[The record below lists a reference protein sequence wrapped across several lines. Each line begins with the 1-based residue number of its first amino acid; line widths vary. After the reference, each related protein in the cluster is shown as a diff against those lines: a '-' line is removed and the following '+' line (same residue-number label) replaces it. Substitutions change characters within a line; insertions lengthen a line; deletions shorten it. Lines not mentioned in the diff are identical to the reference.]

1 MFHACIVV
9 QLKTTVFKA
18 MKKRSIEFN
27 NQELERAFSLL
38 RRQFDQIL
46 ENNQQPA
53 TAETVERLRN
63 EFIAFKKE
71 GDEEQREKLLSLIEP
86 LDVEQKTQL
95 IRAFSLYFNLLNI
108 ADESTQLSHR
118 RRQIEEDQH
127 FWRGSFHE
135 TLLSFKQAG
144 MGVEDLTILF
154 RELIYMPVMTAH
166 PTESKRRTVRSA
178 IRRIFLCQKKLEEYP
193 HAGYFKQ
200 QLLDQLGNSI
210 QLLWKTD
217 ELRSRKIEV
226 EEEIDNGLFY
236 FPLSLFEA
244 TTQLYRGLQRA
255 IQDVYG
261 HAAAQQL
268 QIPSFLKYGSWI
280 GGDRDGNP
288 NVKPE
293 TTELALRLQART
305 ILKEY
310 IQRVTLLREQLA
322 FSYGLCQPSF
332 EFEQSLADDVALLG
346 EVALQAGKRCSQEPY
361 RHKLALMSYR
371 LTETLSQIEQR
382 IQGNTHAVANH
393 PYPCAQHFLDDL
405 ILIQQSLASQGDQAI
420 GDLEL
425 QDLIR
430 LVDTFGFHL
439 MALDV
444 RQESSR
450 HSEAV
455 AEIFAAVAKV
465 DYLSMDEEQRLKLL
479 GEAIT
484 TPGGLIY
491 DLHRLTPASQE
502 TLEVFRVMAQMRHE
516 LGEEC
521 FSRYVISMTHK
532 ASHILEVLLLASQH
546 GLAGSLGGQWFCHI
560 GVSPLFE
567 TIEDLHQVETILL
580 NLFQHHEYRALLAAY
595 AQPQE
600 IMLGYSDS
608 CKDGGIL
615 ASAWGLYQAQQ
626 QIMAIADRYNIRCR
640 LFHGRGGT
648 IGRGGGPTHAA
659 ILAQPPATVRG
670 QIKFTEQGEVLFYRY
685 NNQETAVYELTMGVT
700 GLMKASQ
707 SLVRPVDSDQ
717 PEYQQIMDELS
728 GIGEKEYRQLTEKT
742 PAFLDYFYEATPVT
756 EISQLNIGS
765 RPSHRNK
772 KDRSKQSVRAIGWV
786 FAWAQSRQTFPAWY
800 GIGSSLEQWCRDN
813 PDHLQQLRKLYQD
826 WPFFRNLLSNVQMAL
841 CKSDMQVAK
850 EYASLCVD
858 AEAGRAIHA
867 RIAKEYQYCLD
878 WILTISQS
886 EQLLA
891 ENPSLASSLQ
901 RRNEY
906 LGPLNFLQVSLLHQ
920 IRQHPEKESQLI
932 KPLLGTIN
940 AIAAGMRNT
949 G

>member
-1 MFHACIVV
+1 MITENMTD
-9 QLKTTVFKA
+9 TT
-18 MKKRSIEFN
+18 IEFED
-27 NQELERAFSLL
+27 QELDRAFNLL
-38 RRQFDQIL
+38 RRQFEQLLI
-46 ENNQQPA
+46 NNQQPE
-53 TAETVERLRN
+53 TIETVETLRS
-63 EFIAFKKE
+63 EFVAYKNHSS
-71 GDEEQREKLLSLIEP
+71 EERREKLLTTLNQLNI
-86 LDVEQKTQL
+86 EQKTQL
-95 IRAFSLYFNLLNI
+95 IRAFSLQFNLLNI
-108 ADESTQLSHR
+108 ADESTHLSRR
-118 RRQIEEDQH
+118 RRQIEENQH
-127 FWRGSFHE
+127 FWQGSFHE

-144 MGVEDLTILF
+144 LGVEDLSQLF
-154 RELIYMPVMTAH
+154 SQLLYMPVMTAH

-178 IRRIFLCQKKLEEYP
+178 IRRIFLSQKKLEEYP
-193 HAGYFKQ
+193 ASGYFKQ
-200 QLLDQLGNSI
+200 QMLDQLRNNI

-226 EEEIDNGLFY
+226 AEEIDNGLFY

-261 HAAAQQL
+261 QQAAQRL
-268 QIPSFLKYGSWI
+268 NIPSFLKYGSWI

-293 TTELALRLQART
+293 TTELALRLQACT

-310 IQRVTLLREQLA
+310 IRRVSQLREQLA
-322 FSYGLCQPSF
+322 FSYGLCQPAF
-332 EFEQSLADDVALLG
+332 AFEQSLADDAALLG
-346 EVALQAGKRCSQEPY
+346 EVAQQLGKRYSQEPY
-361 RHKLALMSYR
+361 RYKLALMQYR

-382 IQGNTHAVANH
+382 INGNAQPMANH
-393 PYPCAQHFLDDL
+393 PYPCGQHFLDDL
-405 ILIQQSLASQGDQAI
+405 ILIRDSLISHDDRAI
-420 GDLEL
+420 ADLEL

-450 HSEAV
+450 HTEAV
-455 AEIFAAVAKV
+455 AEIFAAVANI
-465 DYLSMDEEQRLKLL
+465 DYWALDESQRLKLL

-491 DLHRLTPASQE
+491 DLHRLSPTSQE

-516 LGEEC
+516 LSEEC
-521 FSRYVISMTHK
+521 FSRYVISMTYQ
-532 ASHILEVLLLASQH
+532 ASHILEVLLLASQQ
-546 GLAGSLGGQWFCHI
+546 GLAGCLGGKWFCHI

-567 TIEDLHQVETILL
+567 TIEDLNHVEQILHH
-580 NLFQHHEYRALLAAY
+580 LFEHAEYRALLKAHG
-595 AQPQE
+595 QPQE

-626 QIMAIADRYNIRCR
+626 QIMAIADQYSIPCR

-648 IGRGGGPTHAA
+648 IGRGGGPTHEA

-700 GLMKASQ
+700 GLLKASI
-707 SLVRPVDSDQ
+707 SLVKAVETDK
-717 PEYQQIMDELS
+717 PENLDIMNELAA
-728 GIGEKEYRQLTEKT
+728 IGERSYRQLTEET

-765 RPSHRNK
+765 RPSHRKK

-800 GIGSSLEQWCRDN
+800 GVGTSLEHWCRDN
-813 PDHLQQLRKLYQD
+813 PERVSCLQKLYQD
-826 WPFFRNLLSNVQMAL
+826 WPFFRNLLSNAQMAL
-841 CKSDMQVAK
+841 CKSDMQIAK

-858 AEAGRAIHA
+858 AEAGKTIHSL
-867 RIAKEYQYCLD
+867 IEQEYQYCLK

-886 EQLLA
+886 NQLIA
-891 ENPSLASSLQ
+891 ENPALAASLR

-906 LGPLNFLQVSLLHQ
+906 LGPLNFLQVDFLRA
-920 IRQHPEKESQLI
+920 IRQGEDEESQLI
-932 KPLLGTIN
+932 KPLLGAIN